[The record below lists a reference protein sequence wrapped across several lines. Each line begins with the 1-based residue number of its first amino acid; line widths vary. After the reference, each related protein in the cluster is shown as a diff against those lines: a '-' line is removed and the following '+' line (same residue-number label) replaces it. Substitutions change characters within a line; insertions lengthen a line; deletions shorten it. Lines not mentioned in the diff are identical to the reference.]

1 LQNIPDRYSE
11 PSQTGI
17 LHTLPGKENFS
28 MPRRN
33 GEKIMVST
41 KYTAVRFEDTGL
53 TQSLADYSTG
63 DIVRHGP
70 NSLSFFGLEAATQ
83 IYGVRSNVSKSEGYA
98 TMSASRTPNLISAT
112 DKTLHGFKRRV
123 ISQTL
128 TEESLKS
135 MEPRIVARIE
145 KFVELLGEGAND
157 EEHSAELEGWTPRS
171 SLQAQADWLTFD
183 VMSDLLFGKSLGLLD
198 SPDARWLPSVVRK
211 IAQSA
216 ATVSVRRRA
225 FRACEHHTTER
236 IADDYT
242 ARVSSNPA

>member
-1 LQNIPDRYSE
+1 
-11 PSQTGI
+11 
-17 LHTLPGKENFS
+17 
-28 MPRRN
+28 
-33 GEKIMVST
+33 
-41 KYTAVRFEDTGL
+41 
-53 TQSLADYSTG
+53 
-63 DIVRHGP
+63 
-70 NSLSFFGLEAATQ
+70 
-83 IYGVRSNVSKSEGYA
+83 
-98 TMSASRTPNLISAT
+98 MSASRTPNLISAT

-157 EEHSAELEGWTPRS
+157 SPELEGWTSRS

-198 SPDARWLPSVVRK
+198 CPDARWLPSVVRK
-211 IAQSA
+211 IAQLA

-225 FRACEHHTTER
+225 FRACERHTTEHT
-236 IADDYT
+236 ADHST
-242 ARVSSNPA
+242 SRVSFNPA

>member
-1 LQNIPDRYSE
+1 
-11 PSQTGI
+11 
-17 LHTLPGKENFS
+17 
-28 MPRRN
+28 
-33 GEKIMVST
+33 
-41 KYTAVRFEDTGL
+41 
-53 TQSLADYSTG
+53 
-63 DIVRHGP
+63 
-70 NSLSFFGLEAATQ
+70 
-83 IYGVRSNVSKSEGYA
+83 
-98 TMSASRTPNLISAT
+98 MSASRTPNLISAT

-157 EEHSAELEGWTPRS
+157 EDSPELEGWTPRS

-211 IAQSA
+211 IAQLA

-225 FRACEHHTTER
+225 FRACEHHTTEHT
-236 IADDYT
+236 ADHST
-242 ARVSSNPA
+242 SRVSSNPA

>member
-1 LQNIPDRYSE
+1 LKITDRYTARTN
-11 PSQTGI
+11 PS
-17 LHTLPGKENFS
+17 PGE
-28 MPRRN
+28 
-33 GEKIMVST
+33 
-41 KYTAVRFEDTGL
+41 
-53 TQSLADYSTG
+53 
-63 DIVRHGP
+63 IVRHGP

-145 KFVELLGEGAND
+145 KFVELLGEGASD
-157 EEHSAELEGWTPRS
+157 SAELEGWTPRS

-211 IAQSA
+211 IAQLA

-225 FRACEHHTTER
+225 FRACEHHTTEHT
-236 IADDYT
+236 ADHSIS
-242 ARVSSNPA
+242 RVSYSPA

>member
-1 LQNIPDRYSE
+1 
-11 PSQTGI
+11 
-17 LHTLPGKENFS
+17 
-28 MPRRN
+28 
-33 GEKIMVST
+33 
-41 KYTAVRFEDTGL
+41 
-53 TQSLADYSTG
+53 LANLSTG
-63 DIVRHGP
+63 EIVRHGP

-145 KFVELLGEGAND
+145 KFVELLGEGASD
-157 EEHSAELEGWTPRS
+157 SAELEGWTPRS

-211 IAQSA
+211 IAQLA

-225 FRACEHHTTER
+225 FRACEHHTTEHT
-236 IADDYT
+236 ADYST
-242 ARVSSNPA
+242 SRVSSNPA